1 MKRKFSTLLASACLA
16 GAGVGYQVCQAGI
29 PAVSLFPASD
39 ANTACYRIPALLT
52 LHDGTM
58 LAFAEAR
65 ISSCAYFGN
74 VQIVMRRSTDHGA
87 TWSTQQVAASYGTLQ
102 ADNAVPVEDTTDPA
116 HPNGRVFLFYNT
128 GNASES
134 AVRAGN
140 GLREQW
146 YTTSE
151 DGGVTWDAPVNI
163 TTQTAKLSAS
173 PYNNPADWRAL
184 AMGPGHGLQ
193 TATGRIVVAG
203 NHSTGPAQSGYTDY
217 VAYAFYS
224 DDHGATFNIMPDIE
238 WPGSNESTAAQLS
251 DGRIMMNSRDQT
263 GVSKARIVSVTSD
276 VNGTVFG
283 TPKIDTTLIDPVAEG
298 SLLNAS
304 VSSQSWLFFSNLANT
319 STRAD
324 LTLRASSDDGATWG
338 KSLLITGNAA
348 GYSDLA
354 VIDASTI
361 GILYEQSSIRFMK
374 VPFSTLLGTP

>member
-1 MKRKFSTLLASACLA
+1 MTFSLSKLATSACLVA
-16 GAGVGYQVCQAGI
+16 ASTLCHAGI

-65 ISSCAYFGN
+65 ISSCADFGN
-74 VQIVMRRSTDHGA
+74 VQVVMRRSTDHGT
-87 TWSTQQVAASYGTLQ
+87 TWSTQQVAASDGTLQ
-102 ADNAVPVEDTTDPA
+102 ADNAVPVEDTLDPNY
-116 HPNGRVFLFYNT
+116 PNGRVFLFYNS
-128 GNASES
+128 GNASE
-134 AVRAGN
+134 ADIRAGN

-163 TTQTAKLSAS
+163 TAQTAKLSAA

-193 TATGRIVVAG
+193 TSTGRIFIAG
-203 NHSTGPAQSGYTDY
+203 NHSAGAPKSNYTDY

-224 DDHGATFNIMPDIE
+224 DDHGKTFNIVPDIAY
-238 WPGSNESTAAQLS
+238 PGSNESTAAQLS
-251 DGRIMMNSRDQT
+251 DGRVMMNSRDQT
-263 GVSKARIVSVTSD
+263 GVSKARVVSITTD
-276 VNGTVFG
+276 VNGSVFG
-283 TPKIDTTLIDPVAEG
+283 TPSIDKTLIDPVAEG
-298 SLLNAS
+298 SLLAS
-304 VSSQSWLFFSNLANT
+304 IVNGQSYLFFSNLANT
-319 STRAD
+319 TTRED
-324 LTLRASSDDGATWG
+324 LTLRASGDNGQTWA
-338 KSLLITGNAA
+338 KSLLITGQSA

-354 VIDASTI
+354 VIDANTI
-361 GILYEQSSIRFMK
+361 GILYEQSSIKFMK